1 MNKNVA
7 DQISRIYY
15 YTIGRFIEAGSLYRI
30 DLEHYQLLPCSI
42 NRDKYE
48 FFVTDKYILGLD
60 KHYEQVKGKN
70 LLVIQNFE
78 TGKYLCFAYLDK
90 QNQEIAYTRWICKN
104 EFYSDV
110 LNKQLI
116 FKPNEILTLDS
127 YTKPGYR
134 GQHLHRDMNIEMLN
148 WLKLQQEYR
157 YVYMVIK
164 SFIPYLTKYP
174 KSLGYR
180 RILTKVRYKK
190 GSISEFCKLV
200 MRKLKRITA

>member
-1 MNKNVA
+1 MK
-7 DQISRIYY
+7 
-15 YTIGRFIEAGSLYRI
+15 F
-30 DLEHYQLLPCSI
+30 
-42 NRDKYE
+42 
-48 FFVTDKYILGLD
+48 
-60 KHYEQVKGKN
+60 
-70 LLVIQNFE
+70 
-78 TGKYLCFAYLDK
+78 
-90 QNQEIAYTRWICKN
+90 
-104 EFYSDV
+104 
-110 LNKQLI
+110 
-116 FKPNEILTLDS
+116 LTLDS
-127 YTKPGYR
+127 LCKPSYR